1 MQVVGTGI
9 LPNIVLLL
17 VGLIPSAV
25 LRALLPP
32 RILATLVLLV
42 SVMMLAVSF
51 QLWYINTHTHT
62 VSHTHTH
69 IHTHTCTRARAR
81 THTHMFIYSYVYTC
95 AGMEGFSVTLRG
107 GSEARCSSHNSCL
120 RLSPVQGF
128 GVRAYGLV
136 YLWLGTSSLV
146 LWKHNTCLDLT
157 PG

>member
-69 IHTHTCTRARAR
+69 IHTHTRTRARAH
-81 THTHMFIYSYVYTC
+81 THTHVYIFICIYMC
-95 AGMEGFSVTLRG
+95 RAGGLFCDPTRRGGGTLQLTQQLPSSVTGSGLR
-107 GSEARCSSHNSCL
+107 A
-120 RLSPVQGF
+120 
-128 GVRAYGLV
+128 
-136 YLWLGTSSLV
+136 
-146 LWKHNTCLDLT
+146 
-157 PG
+157 